1 MIAFVRGTLVAREVG
16 SALVE
21 TAGGLG
27 LFILVPDTTQ
37 RQLPE
42 PGNAVRLYTHLVIRE
57 DSWQLAGFMS
67 VAERDIFL
75 ALLNVTGVGPKLA
88 LAILGQVGIDGLVTA
103 VSEGRWQRLREVSG
117 VGPKLAQRLIV
128 ELRGVLAEPLASD
141 DAMMAEAGGTAAGAA
156 GGPPADDVWE
166 GLRALGYTDA
176 EARFGLEGSE
186 GQTSAERLRWALSR
200 LDPGGGIRHG

>member
-1 MIAFVRGTLVAREVG
+1 MIAFVRGTLVAREPG

-27 LFILVPDTTQ
+27 LLMLVPDTTQ

-42 PGNAVRLYTHLVIRE
+42 PGNPVKLFTHLVIRE
-57 DSWQLAGFMS
+57 DSWQLAGFFTT
-67 VAERDIFL
+67 AERDIFL

-88 LAILGQVGIDGLVTA
+88 LAVLGQVGIAGLVEA

-128 ELRGVLAEPLASD
+128 ELRGVLADPLSD
-141 DAMMAEAGGTAAGAA
+141 EEVMEEGTSPGGEELPG
-156 GGPPADDVWE
+156 DDVVE
-166 GLRALGYTDA
+166 GLRALGYTEA
-176 EARFGLEGSE
+176 EARRALQGSD
-186 GQTSAERLRWALSR
+186 GMDPGERLKWGLSR
-200 LDPGGGIRHG
+200 LDPGKGVRHG